1 MPSPTS
7 RTRPTSRT
15 SDPAPSPLISRWRT
29 ETISSGLN
37 FMAAPGQQLISDGVD
52 ARSHRTVEDLV
63 AHLDDHPAQQTFVNA
78 GGNDRLQPGR
88 VQNPFLQLVRLLV
101 REG

>member
-15 SDPAPSPLISRWRT
+15 SWAAPSRPISPRST

-37 FMAAPGQQLISDGVD
+37 FITAPREELIADGFD
-52 ARSHRTVEDLV
+52 AGADGTVEHLV
-63 AHLDDHPAQQTFVNA
+63 PDLDDHPAQDRRVDPGGQHRLHA
-78 GGNDRLQPGR
+78 GRVPDRLPQVLGLGVGQR
-88 VQNPFLQLVRLLV
+88 
-101 REG
+101 